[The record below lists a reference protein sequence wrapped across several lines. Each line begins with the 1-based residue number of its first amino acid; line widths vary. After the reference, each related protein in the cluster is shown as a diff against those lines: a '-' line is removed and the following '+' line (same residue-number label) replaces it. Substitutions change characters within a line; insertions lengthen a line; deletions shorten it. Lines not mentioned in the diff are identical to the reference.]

1 MVKKL
6 SLTPQAELEA
16 RLLYLHQQGFSDE
29 KTVEEVFGPLEDW
42 ILQIGDRSLLLEPLN
57 QAWLVRDDL
66 HQTWEPTGVAVGE
79 GNFFVKGDRL
89 AVRWNKAGK
98 ARQVAQ
104 DQPAA
109 IPQTMPSP
117 PVSIPP
123 STVRQT
129 TPPAKRRSAWAW
141 IFSFSGMVVSCISLV
156 CGGLSLVYG
165 LTSQPASDEAANL
178 LAQTQV
184 AVSSTM
190 TARAYN
196 SSSSSTQNTPAGSIP
211 AQTQAAGSSSAA
223 QPATVTA
230 SYGNWQTVTCPGSA
244 TTRLAVGRQAYVGD
258 VGGYSL
264 TVFSKAGYD
273 GEELYYLEEG
283 AAMLVIGGP
292 VCLDGQLWWQINIDQ
307 GNEGW
312 VPEATASGQYLV
324 EP

>member
-1 MVKKL
+1 MVKKTSL
-6 SLTPQAELEA
+6 SSQADLEA
-16 RLLYLHQQGFSDE
+16 RLQYLHSLAELQGKSF
-29 KTVEEVFGPLEDW
+29 EEIYGALETW
-42 ILQIGDRSLLLEPLN
+42 IMKLGERSLLLFPL
-57 QAWLVRDDL
+57 QYEWMYWDAL
-66 HQTWEPTGVAVGE
+66 HETWEPTGVAPGEAEFIAE
-79 GNFFVKGDRL
+79 GNRL
-89 AVRWNKAGK
+89 TCRWKDPSKAH
-98 ARQVAQ
+98 RMEIPQPQ
-104 DQPAA
+104 TTSQPASV
-109 IPQTMPSP
+109 PSIQAP
-117 PVSIPP
+117 HVIEQQPA
-123 STVRQT
+123 
-129 TPPAKRRSAWAW
+129 PAKRRSALGW

-165 LTSQPASDEAANL
+165 LTSQPASDDAANL

-190 TARAYN
+190 TARAY
-196 SSSSSTQNTPAGSIP
+196 SSSSAITQNTPVGSIP

-230 SYGNWQTVTCPGSA
+230 SYGNWQSVTCPGSA

-264 TVFSKAGYD
+264 TIFSKAGYD